1 MNLDALLNLF
11 NYCLILIYGVLL
23 SIDMSGGWKSK
34 RDKSLTAVIIAVLLA
49 MQGICDLWLGDT
61 FTAQIYP
68 LITHV
73 PLILF
78 LHYLFKHSIG
88 VSIVS
93 VLTAYLC
100 CQIPEWIA
108 SMVRYNVN
116 SDLTAE
122 LSYTAAILVS
132 FILLHKY
139 LVKPASEVINYS
151 TSSLLGMGSLPAMY
165 YIFDYYATVYTNLL
179 YSGIIPVIEFIPT
192 MTVLSYI
199 IFVSMYHKILEKR
212 YTAELESAHLQMEL
226 KQSGE
231 ELSMLQHSIEET
243 ATYRHDMRHHFLI
256 LGEYIQLGE
265 TDKALEYI
273 RAGQKDLERLTP
285 TRYCKNRAVNLI
297 ISHFAARA
305 ERARIE
311 LEASVSLPEKLML
324 SETEL
329 CTLLSNALEN
339 AIGAASEC
347 PDGSRWV
354 RIDIRTHM
362 NNLLISVENPYSG
375 EVKIENN
382 IPITSRPGHGF
393 GVKSIHSITERHK
406 GICTF
411 TAENGTFAL
420 RVILKLS

>member
-34 RDKSLTAVIIAVLLA
+34 KDKSLTAVIIAVLLA
-49 MQGICDLWLGDT
+49 MQGICDLCLGDT
-61 FTAQIYP
+61 FTSQIYP

-78 LHYLFKHSIG
+78 LHYMFKRSIG

-212 YTAELESAHLQMEL
+212 YTAELESTHLQMEL

-305 ERARIE
+305 ERAGIRF
-311 LEASVSLPEKLML
+311 EAAVSLPEKLML